1 MKTKTKATFPTGE
14 EYTEKYKCKMSR
26 AEKLNN
32 DRLWKVD
39 SLFSSLKHTRSELG
53 KLVYN
58 ETYESLSDAS
68 TAMHKKEEESI
79 QKAGTALK
87 EISHCMHSLT
97 VYRNVLLDNNRE
109 IRERKIKLEIA

>member
-97 VYRNVLLDNNRE
+97 VYRNVLLDNTRE